1 MVQLVNSLVAEDDL
15 VVVVCAQREVN
26 RHRIMGLCLPDTKRG
41 HRTFATGPVWDH
53 RVGFYWYSW
62 VASFGG
68 WLRGLIQISIVALI
82 RMLAV
87 WQNRCWQETLWTLSL
102 LSVTTIQRTELVIWH
117 FVKLIFDLHL
127 NTLVVKLLFRVPVI
141 CHLLFNN
148 DITTLVHTLLF
159 WRPTTGLLSCRRLSN
174 AKVLFAC
181 LGLVSNWSKV
191 ANSCVVVNFDKV
203 LT

>member
-15 VVVVCAQREVN
+15 IVVVCAQREVN
-26 RHRIMGLCLPDTKRG
+26 WHRVMGLCLPDTKGG

-68 WLRGLIQISIVALI
+68 WFRGLIQISIVALI
-82 RMLAV
+82 RMLTV
-87 WQNRCWQETLWTLSL
+87 WQNRCWLETLWTLSK
-102 LSVTTIQRTELVIWH
+102 LSVITVQRTELGIRH

-127 NTLVVKLLFRVPVI
+127 NTLVVKLKIRVPVI
-141 CHLLFNN
+141 CHLLFAN
-148 DITTLVHTLLF
+148 DITTLIHILLLR
-159 WRPTTGLLSCRRLSN
+159 RPPTGLLGYKRLSD
-174 AKVLFAC
+174 AKVLLAC
-181 LGLVSNWSKV
+181 LCLVSNWSKV
-191 ANSCVVVNFDKV
+191 ADSCVVIILGKV